1 MENIVNYYIDYFMNT
16 GETDMNIVFDVD
28 DTLYDLMAPFQAAHE
43 KFFASQTAADATE
56 LFMKSRLYSDM
67 ILAQEKQGLTAP
79 EDAFAKRIQ
88 MTYQDVGLSVSREK
102 ACLFEQEYRLRQK
115 EIALFPCME
124 RMLNA
129 CQEAQVPMA
138 VLTNGNSRGQRRKI
152 SALKLER
159 WFDNEH
165 IFISGE
171 TGYQK
176 PDVMA
181 FRHIEDRLGYIPED
195 TWYVGDTYEAD
206 IISAHQAGWHSI
218 WFNHRKRARRTDL
231 PVAAVEVQSKE
242 NILDVIR
249 NMVLKFSVDNTRPVK

>member
-1 MENIVNYYIDYFMNT
+1 
-16 GETDMNIVFDVD
+16 MNIVFDID

-43 KFFASQTAADATE
+43 KFFASQLPVATAE
-56 LFMKSRLYSDM
+56 LFIKSRHYSDM
-67 ILAQEKQGLTAP
+67 ILAQEKQGLIAP
-79 EDAFAKRIQ
+79 EDTFAKRIQ
-88 MTYQDVGLSVSREK
+88 LTYQDAGLSVSRED
-102 ACLFEQEYRLRQK
+102 ARLFEQEYRLRQK

-124 RMLNA
+124 RVLNM
-129 CQEAQVPMA
+129 CQAARISMA

-218 WFNHRKRARRTDL
+218 WFNHRKRACRTDI
-231 PVAAVEVQSKE
+231 PADVEVQLKE
-242 NILDVIR
+242 DILDIIR
-249 NMVLKFSVDNTRPVK
+249 NIVLEFSIDNTCPVK